1 MRDPGMGYP
10 SGADGERHS
19 GQTPD
24 AGRRALCIYCRTD
37 RFVYWPSAMRL
48 TLAGCPGC
56 QRRGPGGRDIAPL
69 AGWPTVEF
77 SGTAPAARE
86 PAEPLTG
93 PFRVPF
99 SVLAGPAEDR

>member
-1 MRDPGMGYP
+1 MTDPGMNFP
-10 SGADGERHS
+10 SGTDGERRP
-19 GQTPD
+19 GRTPD
-24 AGRRALCIYCRTD
+24 TGDCALCIYCRTD

-99 SVLAGPAEDR
+99 SALAGPAEDR